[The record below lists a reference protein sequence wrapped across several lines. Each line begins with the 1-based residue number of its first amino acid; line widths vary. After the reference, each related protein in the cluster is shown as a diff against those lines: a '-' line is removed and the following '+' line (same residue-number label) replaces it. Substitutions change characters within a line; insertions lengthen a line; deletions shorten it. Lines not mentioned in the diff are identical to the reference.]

1 MATGRVEVEVV
12 EVKEKLM
19 KLFEKVAEDLAR
31 EGYDSVA
38 IWIKWENGEPVDIE
52 WELGA
57 GVCECGEWAY
67 YCHSCYNSAYDRG
80 FDDGRRFG
88 EGY

>member
-1 MATGRVEVEVV
+1 MERGKELD
-12 EVKEKLM
+12 VKERLM

-31 EGYDSVA
+31 NKKNSVA
-38 IWIKWENGEPVDIE
+38 IWIDWENGVPVDIS

-67 YCHSCYNSAYDRG
+67 HCKYCYDSAYE
-80 FDDGRRFG
+80 DGYSDC
-88 EGY
+88 ENEYKMH

>member
-19 KLFEKVAEDLAR
+19 KLFEKVAEDLAKNKKN
-31 EGYDSVA
+31 SVA
-38 IWIKWENGEPVDIE
+38 IWIDWENGVPVDID

-57 GVCECGEWAY
+57 GVCECGEWATR
-67 YCHSCYNSAYDRG
+67 CEGCYDSAYDTG